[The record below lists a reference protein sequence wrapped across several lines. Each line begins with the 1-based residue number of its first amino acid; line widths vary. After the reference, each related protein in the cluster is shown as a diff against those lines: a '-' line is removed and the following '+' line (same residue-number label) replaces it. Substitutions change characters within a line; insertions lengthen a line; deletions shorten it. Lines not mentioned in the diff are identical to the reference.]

1 MNEHPARMDKEERL
15 QEVADILSNAVIR
28 LKQRKLRKNKHIP
41 LDSSPERSVYGTHD
55 GGEKT

>member
-1 MNEHPARMDKEERL
+1 MDKEERL

-41 LDSSPERSVYGTHD
+41 LDSTPERSVYGTHD